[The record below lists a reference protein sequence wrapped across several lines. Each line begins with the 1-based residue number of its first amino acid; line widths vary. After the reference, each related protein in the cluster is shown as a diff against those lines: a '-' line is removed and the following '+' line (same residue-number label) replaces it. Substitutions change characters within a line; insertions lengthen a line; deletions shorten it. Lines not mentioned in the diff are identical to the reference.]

1 MTHCPIASF
10 PLSQLFKNFVTA
22 LNKTPAG
29 PERKVLEQVCRLYG
43 LWQVELEAA
52 QFLSSGYFGKEHLA
66 KIQTEVSFGK
76 WCWTSKNLDR

>member
-1 MTHCPIASF
+1 M
-10 PLSQLFKNFVTA
+10 SQLFKNFVTA

-66 KIQTEVSFGK
+66 KIQTEVS
-76 WCWTSKNLDR
+76 L